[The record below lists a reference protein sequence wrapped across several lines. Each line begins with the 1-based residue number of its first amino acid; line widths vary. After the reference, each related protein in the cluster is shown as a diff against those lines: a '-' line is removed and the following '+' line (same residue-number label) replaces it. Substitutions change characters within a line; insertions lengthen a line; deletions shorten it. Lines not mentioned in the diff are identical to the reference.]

1 MRAQETR
8 RSLSLEL
15 ESALSSFL
23 TSTPTPLT
31 NPTDTLSNLATPS
44 GSTCATEAVRPPN
57 EAELGE
63 VLRIGF
69 MGLLEIRDEVE
80 ELEAVLRMAWKREDL
95 ADVLKKVEGLEAER
109 LKEVRFVA
117 RSRTAAEANH
127 ASLQT
132 IQRDQLRRLATLTPD
147 QDFTEAIK
155 AHEKR

>member
-1 MRAQETR
+1 MSIPRAADGPAPRQVPNTLLATLQAFTRAQETR

-69 MGLLEIRDEVE
+69 MGLMEIRDEVE

-109 LKEVRFVA
+109 LKEVRFR
-117 RSRTAAEANH
+117 RSVET
-127 ASLQT
+127 SSGS
-132 IQRDQLRRLATLTPD
+132 
-147 QDFTEAIK
+147 
-155 AHEKR
+155 